1 MSIIEVRDLVKSYNG
16 TPAVNGVSFSVKEG
30 ETFGFLG
37 PNGAGK
43 TTTINILC
51 TLLSS
56 DSGSSLVNGFD
67 SMTEPHGVR
76 TSIGLV
82 FQEMTLDNE
91 LTAYENLKF
100 HCYLYKMKRALTAQ
114 RIDEMLEVV
123 GLSDRKNDLVKKF
136 SGGMKRR
143 LEIARGLLH
152 RPKVLFLDEP
162 TLGLDPQTRRK
173 VWEFI
178 KDLKEREGN
187 TVFMT
192 THYMD
197 EAEACDRI
205 AIIDRGRIIAC
216 DTPENLKLSL
226 RGDTISLETEDD
238 ARACDELKAVLGLEP
253 TRIKG
258 GGLSLIVEHGDK
270 VIPRILESLTV
281 EVRTVNLK
289 RPTLDDVF
297 LHMTGREIREEQNM
311 SSNARQPFRR

>member
-16 TPAVNGVSFSVKEG
+16 AVAVDGVSFSVEEG

-51 TLLSS
+51 TLLAS
-56 DSGSSLVNGFD
+56 DSGSALVNGFD
-67 SMTEPHGVR
+67 PMTNPHGVR
-76 TSIGLV
+76 SSIGLV
-82 FQEMTLDNE
+82 FQEMTLDTE

-100 HCYLYKMKRALTAQ
+100 HCYLYKMKRALTMR

-123 GLSDRKNDLVKKF
+123 GLTDRKNDLVKKF

-162 TLGLDPQTRRK
+162 TLGLDPQTRRH

-178 KDLKEREGN
+178 TNLKGREGN

-205 AIIDRGRIIAC
+205 VVIDKGRVIAS
-216 DTPENLKLSL
+216 DTPANLKASLS
-226 RGDTISLETEDD
+226 GDTIYLETVDD
-238 ARACDELKAVLGLEP
+238 TAAMSELRELGLDP
-253 TRIKG
+253 TRSSG
-258 GGLSLIVEHGDK
+258 GGLALIVDHGEK
-270 VIPRILESLTV
+270 EIPRILDGLSIG
-281 EVRTVNLK
+281 VRTVNLK

-297 LHMTGREIREEQNM
+297 LHLTGREIRDAED
-311 SSNARQPFRR
+311 ARPAMGRVFRR